1 MDVKVILTTTKVRGH
16 IPLSF
21 SMSTIS
27 SFRNIETKYDLYR
40 DKNCIKN
47 LSVSKENCQN
57 FS

>member
-47 LSVSKENCQN
+47 LSVSKENC
-57 FS
+57 